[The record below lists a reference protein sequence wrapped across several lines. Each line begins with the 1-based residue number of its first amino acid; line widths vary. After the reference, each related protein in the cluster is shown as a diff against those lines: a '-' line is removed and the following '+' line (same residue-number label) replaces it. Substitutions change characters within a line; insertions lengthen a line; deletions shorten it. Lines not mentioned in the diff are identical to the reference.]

1 MKDFICIIVP
11 CYNPPKNWDAIVRQ
25 SFKKI
30 VNELPDGNLQLVL
43 VNDGSTNT
51 YESEIESLQTEFGD
65 KFQYIEYKNNKGKG
79 HAIRKGVS
87 SIKADYYIYTD
98 IDFPYE
104 TQDISGIINHMN
116 SGIDVVVG
124 VRSEEYYESLPFFRV
139 CISRATKFLLKHV
152 LLLKIPDTQCGL
164 KGFKSNI
171 KGVFLDTKIN
181 RFLFDMEFI
190 LIAGKDSNITM
201 YPYPVTLR
209 KGVVFSTL
217 NLRILVREAINFMK
231 LYYLK

>member
-1 MKDFICIIVP
+1 M
-11 CYNPPKNWDAIVRQ
+11 
-25 SFKKI
+25 
-30 VNELPDGNLQLVL
+30 
-43 VNDGSTNT
+43 
-51 YESEIESLQTEFGD
+51 
-65 KFQYIEYKNNKGKG
+65 
-79 HAIRKGVS
+79 
-87 SIKADYYIYTD
+87 
-98 IDFPYE
+98 
-104 TQDISGIINHMN
+104 
-116 SGIDVVVG
+116 VG